1 INHLKGEF
9 NMENIRVFVQK
20 HKKLSWLV
28 VIGYLIFGGCC
39 VFPLSNE
46 RWSFDFEKVCM
57 SIVSYV
63 ILVTLIASLLG
74 RNKTIHVYSISL
86 LFTTLGMILRYI
98 IEYGEYSNTINFT
111 HINIIMYLG
120 IIPVF
125 CTLIYWIICK
135 LESINWGSRSI

>member
-1 INHLKGEF
+1 
-9 NMENIRVFVQK
+9 MENIRVFVQK

-28 VIGYLIFGGCC
+28 LIGYLIFCGCF

-46 RWSFDFEKVCM
+46 RWSFDFEKACM
-57 SIVSYV
+57 IIVSYG
-63 ILVTLIASLLG
+63 ILVTLFASLLG

-111 HINIIMYLG
+111 QINIIMYLG

-125 CTLIYWIICK
+125 CTLIYYIIYK
-135 LESINWGSRSI
+135 LESITWK

>member
-1 INHLKGEF
+1 
-9 NMENIRVFVQK
+9 MENIKVFVQK

-28 VIGYLIFGGCC
+28 LIAYLIFCGCF

-46 RWSFDFEKVCM
+46 RWSFDFEKAYM
-57 SIVSYV
+57 IIVAYV
-63 ILVTLIASLLG
+63 ILAILFASLLSG
-74 RNKTIHVYSISL
+74 NKPIYVYLISL
-86 LFTTLGMILRYI
+86 LFTTVGMILRYI

-111 HINIIMYLG
+111 QINIIMYLC

-135 LESINWGSRSI
+135 LESSTWK

>member
-1 INHLKGEF
+1 
-9 NMENIRVFVQK
+9 MENIRVFVQK

-28 VIGYLIFGGCC
+28 LIGYLIFCGCF

-46 RWSFDFEKVCM
+46 RWSPDFEKACM
-57 SIVSYV
+57 IIVSYG
-63 ILVTLIASLLG
+63 ILVTLFASLLG

>member
-1 INHLKGEF
+1 
-9 NMENIRVFVQK
+9 MENIRVFVQK

-28 VIGYLIFGGCC
+28 LIGYLIFCGCF

-46 RWSFDFEKVCM
+46 RCSFDFEKACM
-57 SIVSYV
+57 IIVSYG
-63 ILVTLIASLLG
+63 ILVTLFASLLG

-125 CTLIYWIICK
+125 CKLIYWIICK

>member
-1 INHLKGEF
+1 
-9 NMENIRVFVQK
+9 MENIRVFVQK

-28 VIGYLIFGGCC
+28 LIGYLIFCGCF

-46 RWSFDFEKVCM
+46 RWSFDFEKACM
-57 SIVSYV
+57 IIVSYG
-63 ILVTLIASLLG
+63 ILVTLFASLLG

-125 CTLIYWIICK
+125 CTLIYYIIYK
-135 LESINWGSRSI
+135 LESITWK

>member
-1 INHLKGEF
+1 
-9 NMENIRVFVQK
+9 MENIRVFVQK

-28 VIGYLIFGGCC
+28 LIGYLIFCGCF

-46 RWSFDFEKVCM
+46 RWSFDFEKACM
-57 SIVSYV
+57 IIVSYG
-63 ILVTLIASLLG
+63 ILVTLFASLLG

-86 LFTTLGMILRYI
+86 LFTTLGMILCYI